1 MTADAK
7 TDMPADAT
15 HQPGDQTPE
24 ETVDDGPLLD
34 TENLKRLRHDLRT
47 PINAIVGY
55 SELLVEE
62 VESYP
67 DASIVERLRSVR
79 DTADTLLDVVDRY
92 IRDKAV
98 PDTLVQLDEDL
109 RPHVRDVADT
119 MAEVRT
125 ALERSKVSVPL
136 ADVRKIEAAAG
147 RMIEVLDAW
156 VPKPE
161 PAQPADT
168 APETDGPPETEGQ
181 AADTD
186 TEAEAPEAEPRDL
199 RRAAVAELA
208 RADAAREVLIGR
220 ILVVD
225 DNPDNREVLE
235 RRLRDKGHKVVL
247 AGGGKEAI
255 QLLSEDTYD
264 VVLLDII
271 MPEIGGYEVLQWLRS
286 HEMIDYTAV
295 IMISALDDLDS
306 VVQCIKLGA
315 VDHLPKPFN
324 PVILNARIQAC
335 LQKKQ
340 LRDEAL
346 TYLAQIEKELKT
358 ARELQ
363 LGMVPTRFCDPEHS
377 DKVSLY
383 ANLSP
388 AHRVGGDFHDFFFAE
403 DGRLFFVIG
412 DVAGKGIP
420 AALNMARTKT
430 LFRMVAVPER
440 HGSLTDAGELLSRI
454 NDELASDNPTLTFVT
469 ALLGI
474 LDTGSGAVQLATA
487 GHLRPLRLSPQ
498 AGARPSEV
506 VLDQGIPLGLEVGF
520 AYRTEPLPLAPGD
533 GLLLITDGVVDTMN
547 TSEAFFGEE
556 RLYDTLSAMTD
567 RTPRSIIRSMRS
579 ELADFSDGQDQFD
592 DVTMLAIRY
601 REMA

>member
-1 MTADAK
+1 MTAD
-7 TDMPADAT
+7 TDMDPPVDAVPAL
-15 HQPGDQTPE
+15 E
-24 ETVDDGPLLD
+24 ETMDSPALD
-34 TENLKRLRHDLRT
+34 AEGLQRLRHDLRT

-62 VESYP
+62 VESHP
-67 DASIVERLRSVR
+67 DSSIGERLQSVR
-79 DTADTLLDVVDRY
+79 DTADTLLALVDKYVRGDALPEALL
-92 IRDKAV
+92 R
-98 PDTLVQLDEDL
+98 LDGEL
-109 RPHVRDVADT
+109 RPHVEVVADV

-125 ALERSKVSVPL
+125 ALERSKASAPL
-136 ADVRKIEAAAG
+136 ADVRKIESAAG
-147 RMIEVLDAW
+147 WMIEVLG
-156 VPKPE
+156 
-161 PAQPADT
+161 T
-168 APETDGPPETEGQ
+168 AIPRPQPPEEPPDEEGGELSEEREPVAEEGEATEEGG
-181 AADTD
+181 AADLYQ
-186 TEAEAPEAEPRDL
+186 TEPSAA

-208 RADAAREVLIGR
+208 KADVAKEVLIGR

-225 DNPDNREVLE
+225 DNPDNREVLA

-247 AGGGKEAI
+247 AGGGREAI

-271 MPEIGGYEVLQWLRS
+271 MPEVGGYDVLRWLRGN
-286 HEMIDYTAV
+286 ELIDHTDV

-306 VVQCIKLGA
+306 VVHCINLGA

-363 LGMVPTRFCDPEHS
+363 LGMVPTQFCDPDHS
-377 DKVSLY
+377 DKVTLY
-383 ANLSP
+383 ASLAP
-388 AHRVGGDFHDFFFAE
+388 AHRVGGDFYDFFFSD

-430 LFRMVAVPER
+430 LFRMIAAPER
-440 HGSLTDAGELLSRI
+440 LDDLTDAGKLLSRI
-454 NDELASDNPTLTFVT
+454 NDELASDNPTMTFVT
-469 ALLGI
+469 ALIGI
-474 LDTGSGAVQLATA
+474 LDTESGTVQLATA

-498 AGARPSEV
+498 AGARPSNV
-506 VLDQGIPLGLEVGF
+506 VLEPGIPLGLEVGF
-520 AYRTEPLPLAPGD
+520 AYQTETQQLQPGD

-547 TSEAFFGEE
+547 TSETFFGEE
-556 RLYDTLSAMTD
+556 RLHDTLSVMAD
-567 RTPRSIIRSMRS
+567 RTPLNVIRTMRS
-579 ELADFSDGQDQFD
+579 VLADFSEGQDQFD
-592 DVTMLAIRY
+592 DVTMFAICY
-601 REMA
+601 RQIT

>member
-1 MTADAK
+1 MTAD
-7 TDMPADAT
+7 TDMDPPVGATPAL
-15 HQPGDQTPE
+15 E
-24 ETVDDGPLLD
+24 ETMDLPALD
-34 TENLKRLRHDLRT
+34 TEGLQRLRHDLRS

-62 VESYP
+62 VQSHP
-67 DASIVERLRSVR
+67 DSTIGERLQSVR
-79 DTADTLLDVVDRY
+79 DTADTLLALVDKY
-92 IRDKAV
+92 VHGDAV
-98 PDTLVQLDEDL
+98 PAALLRLDGEL
-109 RPHVRDVADT
+109 RPHVQVVADV
-119 MAEVRT
+119 MADVRT
-125 ALERSKVSVPL
+125 ALERSKVSAPL
-136 ADVRKIEAAAG
+136 ADVRKIESAAG
-147 RMIEVLDAW
+147 WMIEVLGAA

-161 PAQPADT
+161 P
-168 APETDGPPETEGQ
+168 PEEEGDVVSEAREPVAEEGEVTEESG
-181 AADTD
+181 AADLYQ
-186 TEAEAPEAEPRDL
+186 AEPSAA

-208 RADAAREVLIGR
+208 KADVAKEVLIGR

-225 DNPDNREVLE
+225 DNPDNREVLA

-247 AGGGKEAI
+247 AGGGREAI

-271 MPEIGGYEVLQWLRS
+271 MPEVGGYDVLRWLRGN
-286 HEMIDYTAV
+286 ELIDHTDV

-306 VVQCIKLGA
+306 VVHCINLGA

-363 LGMVPTRFCDPEHS
+363 LGMVPTQFCDPDHS
-377 DKVSLY
+377 DKVTLY
-383 ANLSP
+383 ASLSP
-388 AHRVGGDFHDFFFAE
+388 AHRVGGDFYDFFFSD

-430 LFRMVAVPER
+430 LFRMIAAPER
-440 HGSLTDAGELLSRI
+440 LDDLTDAGMLLSRI
-454 NDELASDNPTLTFVT
+454 NDELASDNPTMTFVT
-469 ALLGI
+469 ALIGI
-474 LDTGSGAVQLATA
+474 LDTESGTVQLATA
-487 GHLRPLRLSPQ
+487 GHLRPLRLPPQ
-498 AGARPSEV
+498 AGARPSNI
-506 VLDQGIPLGLEVGF
+506 VLEPGIPLGLEVGF
-520 AYRTEPLPLAPGD
+520 AYQTETQQLAPGE

-547 TSEAFFGEE
+547 TSETFFGEE
-556 RLYDTLSAMTD
+556 RLRDTLSAMTD
-567 RTPRSIIRSMRS
+567 RTPRTVIRSMRS
-579 ELADFSDGQDQFD
+579 VLADFSEGQDQFD
-592 DVTMLAIRY
+592 DVTMFAIRY